1 MHGRVFAGIDP
12 QARER
17 GFLPFPRDDDFRTSL
32 RRTLGES
39 PVVHAHQDDHAGWM
53 DRGGTQRSE
62 RDLARHELADA
73 GFEVAVLLGQLRE
86 EAERDRGLTEL
97 GHTYAHAGQGAAE
110 LGKLFEVL
118 TGTWAE

>member
-1 MHGRVFAGIDP
+1 
-12 QARER
+12 
-17 GFLPFPRDDDFRTSL
+17 
-32 RRTLGES
+32 
-39 PVVHAHQDDHAGWM
+39 M

-86 EAERDRGLTEL
+86 QAKRDRGITEL
-97 GHTYAHAGQGAAE
+97 GHTDAHAGQGTAE